1 VSHLH
6 YPLADRLQDPV
17 TERALQRVWR
27 GIDDRTP
34 RRPARRLRRLVVIAA
49 LAIVAGVALGLTLR
63 TARDSIGV
71 VEPAAES
78 APRR

>member
-1 VSHLH
+1 VNQLH
-6 YPLADRLQDPV
+6 YPLAELLQDPV

-34 RRPARRLRRLVVIAA
+34 RRPARRLRGLVIIAA
-49 LAIVAGVALGLTLR
+49 LAIVAGIALGLALR

-71 VEPAAES
+71 VEPAADP

>member
-1 VSHLH
+1 VSQLH
-6 YPLADRLQDPV
+6 YPLAERLQDPV

-34 RRPARRLRRLVVIAA
+34 RRPARRLRGLVIIAV
-49 LAIVAGVALGLTLR
+49 LAIVAGVALGLALR
-63 TARDSIGV
+63 TARDSIGIG
-71 VEPAAES
+71 EPAAAP